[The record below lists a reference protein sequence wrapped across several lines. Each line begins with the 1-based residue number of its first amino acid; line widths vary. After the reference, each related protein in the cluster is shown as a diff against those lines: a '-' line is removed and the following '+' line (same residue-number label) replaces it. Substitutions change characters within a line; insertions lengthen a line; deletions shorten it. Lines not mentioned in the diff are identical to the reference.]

1 MPISPY
7 EKLGAISALIIAG
20 AVVSLG
26 ACSSNAEL
34 AYSGASVPPQ
44 YEVEHSRERGPA
56 EAPDAAIA
64 SEVCRTDVNRRSNQY
79 GQITEQPAE
88 VCEGDDGEAWRE
100 TGQDHQADEPD
111 VSMPDQPLP
120 EVEPE

>member
-1 MPISPY
+1 MSIPY
-7 EKLGAISALIIAG
+7 DKLGAISALIISG
-20 AVVSLG
+20 AVLSLG

-34 AYSGASVPPQ
+34 AYSGYSVRRQ
-44 YEVEHSRERGPA
+44 VDVERSHERGPA
-56 EAPDAAIA
+56 EAPDAPIA

-79 GQITEQPAE
+79 GQVTEQPSEA
-88 VCEGDDGEAWRE
+88 CEDNDGDSWRE

-111 VSMPDQPLP
+111 VSMPDQPLQ

>member
-1 MPISPY
+1 MSVPY
-7 EKLGAISALIIAG
+7 EKLGAISALILSG
-20 AVVSLG
+20 AVLSLG

-34 AYSGASVPPQ
+34 AYSGYSVRRQ
-44 YEVEHSRERGPA
+44 VDVERSHQRGLA
-56 EAPDAAIA
+56 EAPDASIA
-64 SEVCRTDVNRRSNQY
+64 NEACRTDVNRRPNQY
-79 GQITEQPAE
+79 GQVTEQPA
-88 VCEGDDGEAWRE
+88 VACEDDEGEAWRE

>member
-1 MPISPY
+1 MSISPY
-7 EKLGAISALIIAG
+7 KNLGAISALILSCALL
-20 AVVSLG
+20 SLG
-26 ACSSNAEL
+26 ACSSNTGL

-44 YEVEHSRERGPA
+44 YGVEHSHERRLA
-56 EAPDAAIA
+56 EAPDAPIA

-79 GQITEQPAE
+79 GQVTEQPAE
-88 VCEGDDGEAWRE
+88 ACEDDDGEAWRE

-111 VSMPDQPLP
+111 VSMPDQPLQ